1 MNRAVIKAAAAA
13 AAAAVVLAMAG
24 VARAETEVDA
34 YGLGDHDPIPEQWT
48 KIDDDL
54 SIRVQILHDKTG
66 ELAAVVTRPEVLRVE
81 VTFFAREGA
90 TDRAVNLTC
99 MAYFMDAGAA
109 SSGDAV
115 ETKPCYQGRLSDATG
130 KFVPIDL
137 GLRFRPVA
145 SDPAGTSAV
154 FVRVEDLEIN
164 DGVTLWPTYDWQGGT
179 R

>member
-1 MNRAVIKAAAAA
+1 MNNEIVKVAT
-13 AAAAVVLAMAG
+13 VVLAMAG
-24 VARAETEVDA
+24 AARAETEVDA
-34 YGLGDHDPIPEQWT
+34 YGLGDHDPVPEQWT

-54 SIRVQILHDKTG
+54 SIRVQILRDATG
-66 ELAAVVTRPEVLRVE
+66 ELAAVVNSPEVLRVE
-81 VTFFAREGA
+81 VTFYARTGA
-90 TDRAVNLTC
+90 ADRAVNLTC
-99 MAYFMDAGAA
+99 MAYFMDAGAG

-115 ETKPCYQGRLSDATG
+115 KTKTCYKGRLSDATG

-137 GLRFRPVA
+137 GLRFRPIV

-154 FVRVEDLEIN
+154 IVRVEDLVIN

>member
-1 MNRAVIKAAAAA
+1 MNKAVLAAAIVWAMVGAA
-13 AAAAVVLAMAG
+13 Q
-24 VARAETEVDA
+24 AETEVDA
-34 YGLGDHDPIPEQWT
+34 YGLGDHAPIPERWT
-48 KIDDDL
+48 KIDEDL

-66 ELAAVVTRPEVLRVE
+66 ELAAVVNKPEVLRVE
-81 VTFFAREGA
+81 VTFYAREGA
-90 TDRAVNLTC
+90 ADRPVNLTC
-99 MAYFMDAGAA
+99 MAYFMDAGAG

-115 ETKPCYQGRLSDATG
+115 KTKPCYEGRLSDAVG

-137 GLRFRPVA
+137 GLQFRPVV

-154 FVRVEDLEIN
+154 IVRVGDLVIN